1 MGALM
6 ASCDAIMGDIRVALV
21 TGASR
26 GIGYVIANELAASGY
41 HLAICGR
48 REETIKQAA
57 DEIRARCGVEIK
69 AAVVDVCDRESLQG
83 FIRQTV
89 KDFGRL
95 DVLVNNAGIARD
107 NISMRM
113 KPEEWQQVLD
123 TNLSS
128 VFHASQ
134 AALRPMMKARFG
146 RIINISSVV
155 ASMGNPG
162 QLNYCASKGGID
174 AMTRSLAREV
184 GSRGITVN
192 AIAPGFIVTDMTA
205 ELGDDARHSLE
216 ARIPLARLG
225 EPDDIAHAV
234 VFLASEKAAYITGQ
248 VLHVNGGMY
257 M

>member
-1 MGALM
+1 
-6 ASCDAIMGDIRVALV
+6 MGDRSVAVV

-26 GIGYVIANELAASGY
+26 GIGLVIARALAEAGY
-41 HLAICGR
+41 DLAICGTR
-48 REETIKQAA
+48 TETIERAGHAIANEFAIEVLAVAVNVAERDQVQGFVQQAA
-57 DEIRARCGVEIK
+57 K
-69 AAVVDVCDRESLQG
+69 H
-83 FIRQTV
+83 
-89 KDFGRL
+89 FGRL
-95 DVLVNNAGIARD
+95 DVLVNNAGITRD
-107 NISMRM
+107 TLAMRM
-113 KPEEWQQVLD
+113 KQDDWDQVIA

-134 AALRPMMKARFG
+134 AALKPMMRARKG

-174 AMTRSLAREV
+174 ALTRSLAREI

-192 AIAPGFIVTDMTA
+192 AVAPGFIATDMTA
-205 ELGDDARHSLE
+205 ELGEDAQRKLAE
-216 ARIPLARLG
+216 QIPLGRLG
-225 EPDDIAHAV
+225 QPEDIAAAV
-234 VFLASEKAAYITGQ
+234 VFLAGEQAGYITGQ

>member
-1 MGALM
+1 M
-6 ASCDAIMGDIRVALV
+6 SDRRVAIV

-26 GIGYVIANELAASGY
+26 GIGYAIARRLAEQGY
-41 HLAICGR
+41 DLAICGTR
-48 REETIKQAA
+48 QQTIDKAGTRLSEEHGCDVLACA
-57 DEIRARCGVEIK
+57 
-69 AAVVDVCDRESLQG
+69 VDVSERQQVMD
-83 FIRQTV
+83 FIQ
-89 KDFGRL
+89 KAQKHFGRL
-95 DVLVNNAGIARD
+95 DVLVNNAGITRD
-107 NISMRM
+107 NLAMRM
-113 KPEEWQQVLD
+113 KEEDWNQVIA

-134 AALRPMMKARFG
+134 AVLKPMMRARYG

-192 AIAPGFIVTDMTA
+192 AVAPGFIATDMTA
-205 ELGDDARHSLE
+205 ELGGE
-216 ARIPLARLG
+216 AQAKLAEQIPLGRLG
-225 EPDDIAHAV
+225 SADDVAAV
-234 VFLASEKAAYITGQ
+234 VAFLASDSAGYITGQ
-248 VLHVNGGMY
+248 VIHVNGGMY

>member
-1 MGALM
+1 
-6 ASCDAIMGDIRVALV
+6 MGDTRVAVV

-26 GIGYVIANELAASGY
+26 GIGYAIANALASCRY
-41 HLAICGR
+41 HLAICGT
-48 REETIKQAA
+48 REDTIQQAA
-57 DEIRARCGVEIK
+57 DKIHAQHG
-69 AAVVDVCDRESLQG
+69 VDVRPATVDVTDRESLQS
-83 FIRQTV
+83 FITGIV
-89 KDFGRL
+89 KDCGRL
-95 DVLVNNAGIARD
+95 DVLVNNAGITRD

-113 KPEEWQQVLD
+113 KAEEWQQVLD

-162 QLNYCASKGGID
+162 QLNYCASKGGVD
-174 AMTRSLAREV
+174 AMTRSLAREI

-192 AIAPGFIVTDMTA
+192 AVAPGFIATDMTSG
-205 ELGDDARHSLE
+205 LGDDARHALE
-216 ARIPLARLG
+216 AQVPLGRLG
-225 EPDDIAHAV
+225 SPEDIAHAV
-234 VFLASEKAAYITGQ
+234 VFLASEHAAYITGQ
-248 VLHVNGGMY
+248 ILHVNGGMY

>member
-1 MGALM
+1 MSEA
-6 ASCDAIMGDIRVALV
+6 RVAVV

-26 GIGYVIANELAASGY
+26 GIGYAIASELAASGY
-41 HLAICGR
+41 RLAICGT
-48 REETIKQAA
+48 REDTIKSAA
-57 DEIRARCGVEIK
+57 DKIHTQYGVEVK
-69 AAVVDVCDRESLQG
+69 PAAVDVRDRESLQN
-83 FIRQTV
+83 FIAQTA

-95 DVLVNNAGIARD
+95 DVLVNNAGITRD

-134 AALRPMMKARFG
+134 AVLRPMMKARFG

-162 QLNYCASKGGID
+162 QLNYCASKGGVD

-184 GSRGITVN
+184 GSRNITVN
-192 AIAPGFIVTDMTA
+192 AIAPGFIATDMTA
-205 ELGDDARHSLE
+205 DLGDDARHALE
-216 ARIPLARLG
+216 AQVPLGRLG
-225 EPDDIAHAV
+225 NPDDIAQAV
-234 VFLASEKAAYITGQ
+234 VFLASDGAAYITGQ
-248 VLHVNGGMY
+248 ILHVNGGMY